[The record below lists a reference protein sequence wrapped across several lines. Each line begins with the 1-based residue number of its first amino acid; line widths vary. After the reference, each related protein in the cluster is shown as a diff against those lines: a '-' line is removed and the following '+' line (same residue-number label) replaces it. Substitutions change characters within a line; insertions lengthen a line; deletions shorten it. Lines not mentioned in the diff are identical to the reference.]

1 LHTQVGIVGAGPA
14 GLMLSHLLHQEGI
27 ESVVLD
33 ARSRETIET
42 TVRAG
47 VLEDHV
53 AELLRETGVGERM
66 DRDGAVHHGIEL
78 RFGGRGHHL
87 DFEDL
92 TGGRTIMLY
101 GQNEVV
107 KDLGRA
113 RLKDGGSVI
122 WEAEV
127 VELCDLQTDSP
138 RIRFRTGPMVDE
150 SRLRRSGDLEELSC
164 DVIAACDGYWGPGR
178 RHIPDA
184 IRTEYQRTYP
194 FGWFGVLA
202 EAPRSAEELVYT
214 NHERGFSLVST
225 RSPEIQRLYFQ
236 CDPDDSIDDW
246 PDERVWAELHTR
258 LETEDGWELQEGRI
272 LEKIVVGMRS
282 FVCAPMQHGRLFLA
296 GDAAHIVPPTGAKGM
311 NLAIADVRV
320 LTRGLVELLGA
331 GSTAVLDRYSETCLR
346 RVWKAQ
352 RFSWWMTSMLH
363 RFGDDP
369 FQRGLQLAEL
379 DYITRSRAPATAL
392 AENYVGLP
400 LELGPKDASE
410 AR

>member
-1 LHTQVGIVGAGPA
+1 VHTQVGIVGAGPA
-14 GLMLSHLLHQEGI
+14 GLMLSHLLHREGI

-33 ARSRETIET
+33 ARTRETIET

-53 AELLRETGVGERM
+53 ADLMRETGVGERM
-66 DRDGAVHHGIEL
+66 DREGAVHNGIEL
-78 RFGGRGHHL
+78 RFAGRGHDL

-92 TGGRTIMLY
+92 TGGRSIMIY
-101 GQNEVV
+101 GQQEVV

-113 RLKDGGSVI
+113 RVDAGGTVI
-122 WEAEV
+122 WEAEA
-127 VELCDLQTDSP
+127 VELAGIETDNP
-138 RIRFRTGPMVDE
+138 RIRFRTGPFEDE
-150 SRLRRSGDLEELSC
+150 SRLRRSGEIEELSC

-178 RHIPDA
+178 RHIPEA
-184 IRTEYQRTYP
+184 IRTEYERTYP
-194 FGWFGVLA
+194 FAWFGVLA
-202 EAPRSAEELVYT
+202 EAPRPAEHLIYT
-214 NHERGFSLVST
+214 NHERGFSLLST
-225 RSPEIQRLYFQ
+225 RSPTIQRFYFQ
-236 CDPDDSIDDW
+236 CDPGESAGDW
-246 PDERVWAELHTR
+246 SDEAIWEELRNRTR
-258 LETEDGWELQEGRI
+258 TDDGWELEEGRI

-282 FVCAPMQHGRLFLA
+282 FVCEPMQHGRLFLA

-320 LTRGLVELLGA
+320 LTRGLVELFRY
-331 GSTAVLDRYSETCLR
+331 GSSATLDGYTETCLR

-369 FQRGLQLAEL
+369 FQRGLQIAEL
-379 DYITRSRAPATAL
+379 DYVTSSRAASTAL

-400 LELGPKDASE
+400 LDPVALES
-410 AR
+410 

>member
-14 GLMLSHLLHQEGI
+14 GLMLSHLLHLEGI

-53 AELLRETGVGERM
+53 AALLRETGVGERM

-78 RFGGRGHHL
+78 RFGGRGHRL

-113 RLKDGGSVI
+113 RVEAGGQVL

-127 VELCDLQTDSP
+127 VELCDLRTDAP

-150 SRLRRSGDLEELSC
+150 SRLARSGELEEISC

-178 RHIPDA
+178 RHIPEA
-184 IRTEYQRTYP
+184 IRTDYERTYP
-194 FGWFGVLA
+194 FSWFGVLA
-202 EAPRSAEELVYT
+202 EAPRSADELVYT

-225 RSPEIQRLYFQ
+225 RSPTIQRLYFQ
-236 CDPDDSIDDW
+236 CDPEDSVDNW
-246 PDERVWAELHTR
+246 PDDRVWEELRTR
-258 LETEDGWELQEGRI
+258 LQVEDGWQLKDGRI
-272 LEKIVVGMRS
+272 LEKIIVGMRS
-282 FVCAPMQHGRLFLA
+282 FVCTPMQHGRLFLA

-320 LTRGLVELLGA
+320 LTRGLVELFANGT
-331 GSTAVLDRYSETCLR
+331 TAVLDGYTETCLR

-379 DYITRSRAPATAL
+379 DYITNSRAPATAL

-400 LELGPKDASE
+400 LDPLSLRG
-410 AR
+410 

>member
-1 LHTQVGIVGAGPA
+1 
-14 GLMLSHLLHQEGI
+14 MLSHLLHQEGI

-53 AELLRETGVGERM
+53 AELMRETGAGERM
-66 DRDGAVHHGIEL
+66 DREGAVHHGIEL
-78 RFGGRGHHL
+78 RFGGRGHRL

-92 TGGRTIMLY
+92 TGGRSIMVY
-101 GQNEVV
+101 GQQELV

-113 RLKDGGSVI
+113 RLEAGGTVI
-122 WEAEV
+122 WEAEA
-127 VELCDLQTDSP
+127 VELDGLETESP

-150 SRLRRSGDLEELSC
+150 SRMRRSGDIEELSC

-178 RHIPDA
+178 RHIPEA
-184 IRTEYQRTYP
+184 LRTEYQRSYP

-202 EAPRSAEELVYT
+202 EAPRSAEELVYV

-225 RSPEIQRLYFQ
+225 RSPTIQRLYFQ
-236 CDPDDSIDDW
+236 CDPHDTIDHW
-246 PDERVWAELHTR
+246 PDERVWDELGTR
-258 LETEDGWELQEGRI
+258 TRTEDGWELAEGRI
-272 LEKIVVGMRS
+272 LEKIIVGMRS
-282 FVCAPMQHGRLFLA
+282 FVCTPMQYGRLFLA

-320 LTRGLVELLGA
+320 LTRGLADLFA
-331 GSTAVLDRYSETCLR
+331 TGSTDVLDRYSEICLR

-379 DYITRSRAPATAL
+379 DYITSSRAAATAL

-400 LELGPKDASE
+400 LDPLSIRA
-410 AR
+410 